1 MIVKQQT
8 AYYLSLVLCL
18 FLSISMTSQELP
30 YHEIPEYPSDYSS
43 GNIVSRMIDGLG
55 YRYYWVTKDLTE
67 NDLNYKPSP
76 DGRTVLETLQHLYG
90 LSLTI
95 VNAPLNEP
103 NTRPTDFSIHTY
115 EDLRKMTLENLKK
128 ASELVVNKKADDF
141 EGYKVIFERSEG
153 TVEFSY
159 WHMLNGPIADAI
171 YHAGQVV
178 MMRRASGNPIAS
190 GVSVFMGKTK
200 E

>member
-1 MIVKQQT
+1 MK
-8 AYYLSLVLCL
+8 L
-18 FLSISMTSQELP
+18 FKFLLLLFTISMNSQALP

-43 GNIVSRMIDGLG
+43 GNIVARMIDGLG
-55 YRYYWVTKDLTE
+55 YRYYWATKDLTE
-67 NDLNYKPSP
+67 NDLNYRPST

-95 VNAPLNEP
+95 VNAPMNEP
-103 NTRPTDFSIHTY
+103 NARPIDFSDYSY

-128 ASELVVNKKADDF
+128 ASELVVDKKAEDF
-141 EGYKVIFERSEG
+141 EGYKVIFKRAEG
-153 TVEFSY
+153 AVEFPY

-171 YHAGQVV
+171 YHAGQIVL
-178 MMRRASGNPIAS
+178 MRRASGNPIAP